1 MNFFKKKDKK
11 PKVDNADINR
21 TLIDSEVGLGIQAPQ
36 RIQSNPIHPTAPV
49 PSVTETAA
57 RPKST
62 RKKDTKEGYEWDF
75 CLVLPNPED
84 EEFKKEPTTE
94 IYLPPSEIL
103 ERLHSAGLETY
114 QYYSGDADEI
124 YIKIRAPLDILRTH
138 AQNIEYKMVLDPNY
152 IKRHIENMK
161 EPIGQDPKHTKLS
174 PYEHIYASY
183 DDCKCPFI
191 CNYASTSRNIFLI
204 LTHLP
209 CIVFHTRVMHIHSY
223 PCIVV
228 PFLTSYTYCFATLR
242 TQPSERC
249 SRKPQAST
257 IPSLTSCVS
266 N

>member
-36 RIQSNPIHPTAPV
+36 RQQSNPIHPAAPT
-49 PSVTETAA
+49 PSVVGGEAA
-57 RPKST
+57 PRAKSM

-103 ERLHSAGLETY
+103 ERLHTAGLETY

-124 YIKIRAPLDILRTH
+124 FVKIRAPLDILRAH
-138 AQNIEYKMVLDPNY
+138 AQSIEYKMVLDPNY
-152 IKRHIENMK
+152 IKRHIENIK

-183 DDCKCPFI
+183 DDCKCQLQV
-191 CNYASTSRNIFLI
+191 YSLRAARNTLNFDTLCIHQCVFLRI
-204 LTHLP
+204 HLYSSP
-209 CIVFHTRVMHIHSY
+209 Y
-223 PCIVV
+223 PCM
-228 PFLTSYTYCFATLR
+228 
-242 TQPSERC
+242 
-249 SRKPQAST
+249 
-257 IPSLTSCVS
+257 
-266 N
+266 